1 MKAICCICLVVIQ
14 SLGMASVPDLIPLA
28 TRLYLRGDV
37 NAKSRALLIFKAN
50 AESMDRPIGERGYC
64 RLYLGKST
72 LESGD
77 IECAIKL
84 LAQADFET
92 DAFWG
97 DEILLEYYKT
107 KCSLK
112 EYERKRNELLRLYTI
127 RRDSILQGSFDVH
140 RIWWMLSCSLL
151 RSGSNR
157 NPEHYLRYRFMYRSY
172 DVEEAMRLSLY
183 LDYCNERIFELSKK
197 RDVTN
202 DMEKEVPEFKFPIP
216 LEKVTLKPKSR
227 LPNLIYWG
235 ATGYIES
242 SGVLYRYAKGDDLRW
257 EFTLCIRKEILP
269 AAGVEYNVRTHYKG
283 AIKDGK
289 VMLYDVDGNLF
300 ESSFFSIDDG
310 YLKVKVQ
317 YRTCRTFRSHPLLYF
332 FAGPG
337 VGTLHTENI
346 SFRLPYSCW

>member
-1 MKAICCICLVVIQ
+1 MKVICCICLVAIQ
-14 SLGMASVPDLIPLA
+14 SLGMASIPDLIPLA
-28 TRLYLRGDV
+28 TRLYLRGDA
-37 NAKSRALLIFKAN
+37 NSKSRALFIFKAN

-64 RLYLGKST
+64 RLYLGKSA

-77 IECAIKL
+77 IEGAIKL
-84 LAQADFET
+84 LSQADLET

-97 DEILLEYYKT
+97 DEILLEYYET
-107 KCSLK
+107 KRNLK

-127 RRDSILQGSFDVH
+127 RRDSILRGNFDVH

-157 NPEHYLRYRFMYRSY
+157 NPEHYLRYRFMYRPY
-172 DVEEAMRLSLY
+172 DVDEAMRLSLY
-183 LDYCNERIFELSKK
+183 LDYCNERISELSKK
-197 RDVTN
+197 RDVVN
-202 DMEKEVPEFKFPIP
+202 NMEKEVPEFKFSIP
-216 LEKVTLKPKSR
+216 LEKVTLKPKSW

-269 AAGVEYNVRTHYKG
+269 AAGVEYNVRTLYKG
-283 AIKDGK
+283 VIKDGK

-300 ESSFFSIDDG
+300 ESPFFVVDKGCVKI
-310 YLKVKVQ
+310 KVQ
-317 YRTCRTFRSHPLLYF
+317 YRTCRTSRNNPILYF
-332 FAGPG
+332 LGWQG
-337 VGTLHTENI
+337 VGDLHTDYLLL
-346 SFRLPYSCW
+346 RLPYDCL